1 MSLNLQSSIFIFAMQ
16 RFFVSAIENDRVVFS
31 AEQAHQIR
39 QVLRL
44 GVGERVTALLDGAG
58 WEAEAELVQVEKKGV
73 TAVVRHK
80 RPVTTEPAVRLTLYQ
95 SLLKRDNFEWVLQK
109 GTEIGV
115 SRFAPLISE
124 RTVAHPPN
132 KMERWQRIV
141 VEAAEQSGR
150 GCIPQILP
158 PARLTDVLAHW
169 QSDRLGLMPALS
181 TDGVTIGSVW
191 EKMPTSTGSVGVFI
205 GPEGGWTEDEVE
217 NGRSAGLIPVTLG
230 KRILRAETAA
240 IVAAA
245 LVMQAVE

>member
-1 MSLNLQSSIFIFAMQ
+1 MH
-16 RFFVSAIENDRVVFS
+16 RFFVATIENDQVIFS
-31 AEQAHQIR
+31 AEQARQIR

-80 RPVTTEPAVRLTLYQ
+80 HPVTTEPTIQLTLYQ

-115 SRFAPLISE
+115 SRFVPLISE
-124 RTVAHPPN
+124 RTVAQPPH
-132 KMERWQRIV
+132 KAERWQRIV

-158 PARLTDVLAHW
+158 PARLTDVLANW
-169 QSDRLGLMPALS
+169 PPDAIGLMPAIAAEQA
-181 TDGVTIGSVW
+181 TIASVLANTV
-191 EKMPTSTGSVGVFI
+191 TSTSSVTASSVTAEPVEAAVFI

-245 LVMQAVE
+245 LVMQVVE